1 MKQPYSHK
9 APFLNQK
16 HTLLSDKIEDGGS
29 QKLLDLN
36 YLLQKSKISLL
47 KKGSFQVKPHGIGKA
62 VPKDLSLYVSLV
74 KKPINLLFSLDQFLF
89 EFSKKTYQQ
98 KKTGEF
104 LQQLKERKKLSF
116 FYGHLSQKT
125 LTGLFRKATQSKGFF
140 SKNLLCL
147 LERRLDVVVFRSG
160 FAQTIAEARQ
170 RITHKKV
177 LVNGKPLTFP
187 TYQVEP
193 GDVLSMA
200 PTTKTKINGHLLEHL
215 KTRPSPNHTKMLA
228 APSKNAFWG
237 GRIQEDFFSKLTQNL
252 QSLPHF
258 SPSPQSFQSKL
269 VCILLIQFLCTQLKN
284 RASYVLKG
292 ASLEQLKKGEFLEGE
307 KGFFLTLLKWKL
319 SGLKKRDAFSNTS
332 KAPLFKNRRESALD
346 KAQRILYPELGYV
359 RQHPLFW
366 SRELINSNYSPLV
379 GGRDGGQ
386 PFQQK
391 NRRVS
396 PGELAKRRG
405 VQRSFRESFLL
416 FLKQLEKDTQF
427 QGLVGLHFHKFMS
440 PKLSPTYGNSF
451 SKTLV
456 FRVIKP
462 LHLEISYNLFHVIY
476 LFSPQRVNF
485 PFFIDLDL
493 IRRSLR

>member
-1 MKQPYSHK
+1 MKQPHSHK

-16 HTLLSDKIEDGGS
+16 HTFPSDKIEDGGS

-36 YLLQKSKISLL
+36 YLLQKSKISLFQ
-47 KKGSFQVKPHGIGKA
+47 KGSFQDLPTGPHGIGKA

-125 LTGLFRKATQSKGFF
+125 LTELFRKATQSKGFF

-215 KTRPSPNHTKMLA
+215 KTKPSPNHTKMLA
-228 APSKNAFWG
+228 ARPKNAFLG

-252 QSLPHF
+252 QSLPQF

-269 VCILLIQFLCTQLKN
+269 VCLLLIQFLCTQLKN
-284 RASYVLKG
+284 RASYVLKQG
-292 ASLEQLKKGEFLEGE
+292 SLEHNGE
-307 KGFFLTLLKWKL
+307 KGLFLTLLKWKL

-332 KAPLFKNRRESALD
+332 KAPFFQNKRESALD

-379 GGRDGGQ
+379 GVRDGGQ

-396 PGELAKRRG
+396 TGELAKRRG

-440 PKLSPTYGNSF
+440 PKSAPTYGNSF

>member
-1 MKQPYSHK
+1 MFLENLHFFMKQPDSHR

-29 QKLLDLN
+29 QKLLTLN
-36 YLLQKSKISLL
+36 YLLQKSKMSLFQKGGSLL
-47 KKGSFQVKPHGIGKA
+47 PTGPHGTGKA
-62 VPKDLSLYVSLV
+62 VPKDLSLYISLV

-125 LTGLFRKATQSKGFF
+125 LTGLFRQATQSKGFF

-147 LERRLDVVVFRSG
+147 LEHRLDVVVFRSG
-160 FAQTIAEARQ
+160 FAQTLAEARQ

-177 LVNGKPLTFP
+177 FVNGKPLTFP
-187 TYQVEP
+187 TYQMVP
-193 GDVLSMA
+193 GDILSMA
-200 PTTKTKINGHLLEHL
+200 PTTKTKIKGHLLEHL
-215 KTRPSPNHTKMLA
+215 KTRPSPNDTKMLA
-228 APSKNAFWG
+228 APW
-237 GRIQEDFFSKLTQNL
+237 RIQEDFFSKLTQNL

-269 VCILLIQFLCTQLKN
+269 VCLLLIQFLCTQLKN
-284 RASYVLKG
+284 RASYVLKQG
-292 ASLEQLKKGEFLEGE
+292 ALKQNGE
-307 KGFFLTLLKWKL
+307 KSFFLTLLKWKL
-319 SGLKKRDAFSNTS
+319 SDHKKKDAFSTTS
-332 KAPLFKNRRESALD
+332 KAPFFQNRRESALD
-346 KAQRILYPELGYV
+346 KAQRILYPELGSV

-366 SRELINSNYSPLV
+366 NRELINSNYSPLV
-379 GGRDGGQ
+379 GDRDGGQ
-386 PFQQK
+386 PFHQK
-391 NRRVS
+391 SRRVS
-396 PGELAKRRG
+396 TGEPGKRRG
-405 VQRSFRESFLL
+405 IQRSFRESFLL
-416 FLKQLEKDTQF
+416 FLKQLEKKTQF

-440 PKLSPTYGNSF
+440 PKLSPPYGNSF